1 MSEAKWTRHD
11 DTYYASSYRG
21 WKLRVD
27 SRWAG
32 WQWIIERVGLV
43 GEKTIVGGVSGWGHN
58 PRHAVRVAEE
68 LHRTHDAAQETAQ
81 V

>member
-1 MSEAKWTRHD
+1 MSKPKWTRHD

-32 WQWIIERVGLV
+32 WQWIIERVGLA
-43 GEKTIVGGVSGWGHN
+43 GEKTIVGGV
-58 PRHAVRVAEE
+58 EE
-68 LHRTHDAAQETAQ
+68 TQREAQDAAIAE
-81 V
+81 VDRRMGHE

>member
-1 MSEAKWTRHD
+1 MSEAKWRRHD

-32 WQWIIERVGLV
+32 WQWIIERVGLA
-43 GEKTIVGGVSGWGHN
+43 GEKTIVGGV
-58 PRHAVRVAEE
+58 EE
-68 LHRTHDAAQETAQ
+68 TQREAQDAAIAE
-81 V
+81 VDRRMGP

>member
-43 GEKTIVGGVSGWGHN
+43 GEKTIVGGV
-58 PRHAVRVAEE
+58 EE
-68 LHRTHDAAQETAQ
+68 TQREAQDAAIAEVDRRMGQ
-81 V
+81 

>member
-1 MSEAKWTRHD
+1 MSESKWTRHD

-32 WQWIIERVGLV
+32 WQWIIERVGLA
-43 GEKTIVGGVSGWGHN
+43 GEKTMVGGV
-58 PRHAVRVAEE
+58 EE
-68 LHRTHDAAQETAQ
+68 TQREAQDAAIAEVDRRMGQ
-81 V
+81 

>member
-1 MSEAKWTRHD
+1 MNEPKWTRHD

-43 GEKTIVGGVSGWGHN
+43 GEKTIVGGVEETQ
-58 PRHAVRVAEE
+58 REAQAAAIAEVD
-68 LHRTHDAAQETAQ
+68 RRMGQ
-81 V
+81 